1 MPTLQRRLIW
11 ISFLAVAFSM
21 QAFGQGGATGAI
33 SGTIQDPSGAVV
45 ANADVRI
52 TNQET
57 GVLERSVISGS
68 DGTFTAPL
76 LPVGEYTVSV
86 HTPGFADSSFR
97 GIVVRVTETTRLI
110 AKVKP
115 QAVQQQV
122 EVQAQVQQVD
132 TSDATTGQAIES
144 GTIKNLPLAT
154 QNFQQLLTLSS
165 GAQGELNA

>member
-97 GIVVRVTETTRLI
+97 GIVVRVTET
-110 AKVKP
+110 
-115 QAVQQQV
+115 
-122 EVQAQVQQVD
+122 
-132 TSDATTGQAIES
+132 
-144 GTIKNLPLAT
+144 
-154 QNFQQLLTLSS
+154 
-165 GAQGELNA
+165 